1 MINYLKALIIM
12 FQAHKG
18 QKDKAGRTYIF
29 HPLKVSFGVK
39 TKNAKI
45 VALLHDVLEDSNY
58 TIEDLDFLTEEQKHS
73 LVLLTHK
80 KNESYFDYIEKIKS
94 DDIAKQVKLSD
105 LKHNSN
111 LKRLKNPT
119 EKDLD
124 RVKKYK
130 KAMEILSS

>member
-1 MINYLKALIIM
+1 M
-12 FQAHKG
+12 
-18 QKDKAGRTYIF
+18 
-29 HPLKVSFGVK
+29 GVK
-39 TKNAKI
+39 TKDAKI

-80 KNESYFDYIEKIKS
+80 KNEPYFDYIEKIKS

-105 LKHNSN
+105 LKHSSN

-119 EKDLD
+119 ENDLH
-124 RVKKYK
+124 RVEKYK
-130 KAMEILSS
+130 KAMEILSN

>member
-1 MINYLKALIIM
+1 MINYIKALIIM

-18 QKDKAGRTYIF
+18 QKDKAGRVYIF
-29 HPLKVSFGVK
+29 HPLAVSFGVK
-39 TKNAKI
+39 TKDAKI

-58 TIEDLDFLTEEQKHS
+58 TIKDLDFLTEEQKHS

-80 KNESYFDYIEKIKS
+80 KNESYFNYIEKIKS
-94 DDIAKQVKLSD
+94 NDIAKQVKLSD

-111 LKRLKNPT
+111 LKRLKNIT
-119 EKDLD
+119 EEDLE

-130 KAMEILSS
+130 KAMEILRR

>member
-1 MINYLKALIIM
+1 M

-18 QKDKAGRTYIF
+18 QKDKAGRVYIF
-29 HPLKVSFGVK
+29 HPLAVSFGVK
-39 TKNAKI
+39 TKDAKI

-58 TIEDLDFLTEEQKHS
+58 TIEDLNFLTEKQKCS
-73 LVLLTHK
+73 LDLLTHK
-80 KNESYFDYIEKIKS
+80 KDESYFDYIEKIKS

-111 LKRLKNPT
+111 LKRLKNIT
-119 EKDLD
+119 EEDLE

-130 KAMEILSS
+130 KAMEILGK

>member
-1 MINYLKALIIM
+1 MINYIKALIIM

-18 QKDKAGRTYIF
+18 QKDKAGRVYIF
-29 HPLKVSFGVK
+29 HPLAVSFGVK
-39 TKNAKI
+39 TKDAKI

-58 TIEDLDFLTEEQKHS
+58 TIEDLNFLTEKQKCS
-73 LVLLTHK
+73 LDLLTHK
-80 KNESYFDYIEKIKS
+80 KDESYFDYIEKIKS

-111 LKRLKNPT
+111 LKRLKNIT
-119 EKDLD
+119 EEDLE

-130 KAMEILSS
+130 KAMEILGK